1 MPLCRSGQTGWIS
14 PKVPLPVAA
23 SLSTHVLDTERG
35 VPAQGVKVELYRLQE
50 LVASGETDDDGRIG
64 RLAEDLDPDT
74 YRLVFHPPSS
84 PFFRRIELEVQIEE
98 GAKNLHIPLLISP
111 YACTSYRGS

>member
-1 MPLCRSGQTGWIS
+1 M
-14 PKVPLPVAA
+14 AA

-50 LVASGETDDDGRIG
+50 LVAAGETDDDGRIG

-74 YRLVFHPPSS
+74 YRLVFHPASS
-84 PFFRRIELEVQIEE
+84 PFFRRIELELQIEE